1 MLMLACTTW
10 CRHVAKN
17 KIIIIIIIII
27 IMLIIIII
35 IIIIIITIIILI
47 ITTLLINFLK
57 IIMNF
62 YNTQIKNDA
71 KKLQSIICLKIVMYE
86 NSF

>member
-17 KIIIIIIIII
+17 KIIII
-27 IMLIIIII
+27 MII

-71 KKLQSIICLKIVMYE
+71 KKLQSIICLKIIMYE

>member
-17 KIIIIIIIII
+17 KIIIIMI
-27 IMLIIIII
+27 IMIII

-71 KKLQSIICLKIVMYE
+71 KKLQSIICLKIILYE